1 MLESN
6 ASSVGIKINFIR
18 ETLPV
23 KTHDV
28 HIDLLQ
34 KAKIVNFSVSWQ
46 KEHGLLSVYHTVI
59 NGCTKVCSD

>member
-34 KAKIVNFSVSWQ
+34 KAKIVNFSVS
-46 KEHGLLSVYHTVI
+46 
-59 NGCTKVCSD
+59 